1 MDLPVTLQPGEE
13 LLRLVRR
20 HPIFI
25 ILQLVLVVALT
36 LLAII
41 LLWWLAAR
49 SPDLVALCGVLILG
63 TGVVGLV
70 VGFLAV
76 YRYMNDLWLITNQRL
91 IDSLRTS
98 PFNHQVSSTSLRHV
112 QNTSIV
118 KRGILATLF
127 DFGDIVCQTAS
138 ADGSFELRDVPEP
151 TEVLNEID
159 RARAGLRYDVI
170 GV

>member
-13 LLRLVRR
+13 LVQLVRR

-25 ILQLVLVVALT
+25 ILQVILITAMT

-41 LLWWLAAR
+41 VLSWLTAR
-49 SPDLVALCGVLILG
+49 SPDLVTVCAVLIVG
-63 TGVVGLV
+63 AVAVGLL
-70 VGFLAV
+70 VGFFAV

-91 IDSLRTS
+91 IDSLKTS

-118 KRGILATLF
+118 KSGILATLF
-127 DFGDIVCQTAS
+127 NFGDIVCQTAS
-138 ADGSFELRDVPEP
+138 TDGSFELRDVPQP

-159 RARAGLRYDVI
+159 RARAGLRYDVT
-170 GV
+170 GL

>member
-1 MDLPVTLQPGEE
+1 MSLPVTLQPGEE

-25 ILQLVLVVALT
+25 ILQLILVSAMT
-36 LLAII
+36 LLAVL

-49 SPDLVALCGVLILG
+49 SPDLVSLYCVLLGGMVAL
-63 TGVVGLV
+63 GLV
-70 VGFLAV
+70 VGSLAL

-127 DFGDIVCQTAS
+127 NFGDIVCQTAS
-138 ADGSFELRDVPEP
+138 ADGSFELRDVPQP

-159 RARAGLRYDVI
+159 RARAGLRYDVSTL
-170 GV
+170 

>member
-1 MDLPVTLQPGEE
+1 MDLPVALQAGEE

-25 ILQLVLVVALT
+25 ILQLILITATT
-36 LLAII
+36 LLALIV
-41 LLWWLAAR
+41 LSWLAAG
-49 SPDLVALCGVLILG
+49 SPDMIALCAVLILG
-63 TGVVGLV
+63 VVAVGLA
-70 VGFLAV
+70 VGFFAV

-91 IDSLRTS
+91 IDSLKTS
-98 PFNHQVSSTSLRHV
+98 PFNHQVSSTGLRQV

-118 KRGILATLF
+118 KKGILATLF

-138 ADGSFELRDVPEP
+138 ADGSFELRDVPRP

-159 RARAGLRYDVI
+159 RARAGLRYDAS
-170 GV
+170 GL